1 MNKKYYTDENRIIFN
16 ELLSYSVSISGNLGE
31 KEKEIINW
39 LLDKFYPANENNFG
53 DLFSTNQVSKNDI
66 INKLNSISDENTL
79 FYYVFQFFLIIASG
93 SLTDFKKAKLT
104 DLISTLNL
112 SVEKIYMLMD
122 IFINDQVENKNN
134 LLLIGNNSL
143 RDDFVISKYD
153 ISGMIISLGNDYFIF
168 FKNLSIGNI
177 SNLITINKQLAF
189 DSILYPIDDSV
200 IIEIENKIIDMM
212 DIKNRL
218 KLKNN
223 YGSHVYSVVKNNDD
237 NDNIFQLIYGEKSNS
252 LGFIRF
258 DGCRVIVENIPSSNS
273 LTVYNSQSKQCSL
286 DDIIYINKVYKV
298 SLSKNISRIIE
309 EKPIIPEHVHYEII
323 LIGTDEKSNIYLDD
337 LGDNVIEIMLEK
349 KEYNVWELFPI
360 IYSGELFLN
369 GQPFETKVLLK
380 SGDVLKIDNNYIFF
394 DPVNGIVSFSRV
406 MITSIEFRE
415 LTYYHPNGKIGINDI
430 SFSNKSGDFC
440 CIMGP
445 SGAGK
450 STLIKILANL
460 NQSDKLDNIFCN
472 DMSFKKHFSNFKNY
486 IAYVSQDDV
495 LFENLTVYENLFH
508 YGKLKNPDMKNEDIS
523 IKIDEILTKINL
535 TDKKNETVG
544 SISKRILSGG
554 ERKRLNIA
562 LELLSETDILILD
575 EPTSGLSSYDSEKI
589 IELLSDLSRI
599 GKIIYVVIHQPSR
612 EVFLMFSHLL
622 LLDRGGNLSYFG
634 DTQDAFYYFS
644 KYAINNKYPKTPD
657 DILSIL
663 EQVRKTPDGKTIYEG
678 GVRKKTA
685 LRMRTPEQRNKD
697 FKLYQKTYE
706 NKECRGINKV
716 LPAKKEF
723 TIANKLNQF
732 VHLLLRNLKNK
743 FKDKKFFVFSF
754 LLPSF
759 LSLISYILKYGADNY
774 SLKDNIHLPKFLF
787 LTSII
792 IIFLSISNA
801 ISEIINDRVVIE
813 KEKMIGYS
821 FISYYMSKLISL
833 SIVNV
838 YQIFIYI
845 NISFI
850 ILKIPILGSLY
861 FYIKFL
867 FFTIISSISISAFG
881 LFLSSIIKTEKQ
893 AFLIIPIFMIPQIVL
908 GGLFIN
914 FNDVRMSV
922 ERGRPVPE
930 ICDMIHSRWIF
941 ESYLNL
947 FQQHSIYNTEINS
960 TFINYNL
967 IETSEQNKG
976 DTNNKKVTPAVTVFN
991 RKVKLL
997 KANNRDISFFVK
1009 NNRYLTG
1016 NINIFPSNEKIFFY
1030 IVYPTFIYN
1039 LIVILFFTLIYSAG
1053 AVIKLKYF

>member
-143 RDDFVISKYD
+143 RDDYVISKYD
-153 ISGMIISLGNDYFIF
+153 ISGMIISFGNDYFIF

-200 IIEIENKIIDMM
+200 IIEIENKFIDMM

-415 LTYYHPNGKIGINDI
+415 LTY
-430 SFSNKSGDFC
+430 
-440 CIMGP
+440 
-445 SGAGK
+445 
-450 STLIKILANL
+450 
-460 NQSDKLDNIFCN
+460 
-472 DMSFKKHFSNFKNY
+472 
-486 IAYVSQDDV
+486 
-495 LFENLTVYENLFH
+495 
-508 YGKLKNPDMKNEDIS
+508 
-523 IKIDEILTKINL
+523 
-535 TDKKNETVG
+535 
-544 SISKRILSGG
+544 
-554 ERKRLNIA
+554 
-562 LELLSETDILILD
+562 
-575 EPTSGLSSYDSEKI
+575 
-589 IELLSDLSRI
+589 
-599 GKIIYVVIHQPSR
+599 
-612 EVFLMFSHLL
+612 
-622 LLDRGGNLSYFG
+622 
-634 DTQDAFYYFS
+634 
-644 KYAINNKYPKTPD
+644 
-657 DILSIL
+657 
-663 EQVRKTPDGKTIYEG
+663 
-678 GVRKKTA
+678 
-685 LRMRTPEQRNKD
+685 
-697 FKLYQKTYE
+697 
-706 NKECRGINKV
+706 
-716 LPAKKEF
+716 
-723 TIANKLNQF
+723 
-732 VHLLLRNLKNK
+732 
-743 FKDKKFFVFSF
+743 
-754 LLPSF
+754 
-759 LSLISYILKYGADNY
+759 
-774 SLKDNIHLPKFLF
+774 
-787 LTSII
+787 
-792 IIFLSISNA
+792 
-801 ISEIINDRVVIE
+801 
-813 KEKMIGYS
+813 
-821 FISYYMSKLISL
+821 
-833 SIVNV
+833 
-838 YQIFIYI
+838 
-845 NISFI
+845 
-850 ILKIPILGSLY
+850 
-861 FYIKFL
+861 
-867 FFTIISSISISAFG
+867 
-881 LFLSSIIKTEKQ
+881 
-893 AFLIIPIFMIPQIVL
+893 
-908 GGLFIN
+908 
-914 FNDVRMSV
+914 
-922 ERGRPVPE
+922 
-930 ICDMIHSRWIF
+930 
-941 ESYLNL
+941 
-947 FQQHSIYNTEINS
+947 
-960 TFINYNL
+960 
-967 IETSEQNKG
+967 
-976 DTNNKKVTPAVTVFN
+976 
-991 RKVKLL
+991 
-997 KANNRDISFFVK
+997 
-1009 NNRYLTG
+1009 
-1016 NINIFPSNEKIFFY
+1016 
-1030 IVYPTFIYN
+1030 
-1039 LIVILFFTLIYSAG
+1039 
-1053 AVIKLKYF
+1053 